1 MKSKE
6 EILARLKEVVEGVS
20 LGSRKA
26 SSISD
31 SDMLIT
37 GLGLDSLDYASVL
50 LGMEQWLGIHI
61 REEGVNWREIQS
73 VSQLADF
80 LRNEQGR

>member
-26 SSISD
+26 ASIAD

>member
-37 GLGLDSLDYASVL
+37 GLGLDSLDWDGAMAWDTYP
-50 LGMEQWLGIHI
+50 
-61 REEGVNWREIQS
+61 
-73 VSQLADF
+73 
-80 LRNEQGR
+80 